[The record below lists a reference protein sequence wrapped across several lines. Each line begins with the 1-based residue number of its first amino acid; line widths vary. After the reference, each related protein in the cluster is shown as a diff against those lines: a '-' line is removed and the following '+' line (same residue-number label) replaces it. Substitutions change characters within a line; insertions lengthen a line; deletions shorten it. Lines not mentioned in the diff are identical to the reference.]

1 MNAVRVPWSHASFL
15 VYLGGITILAAVLS
29 FLSIESSEHGA
40 GRLVGWSALAFGI
53 LAVLAFLSK
62 RNGRLLTAGLYAL
75 SVVAAFVVFF
85 GALLSWFGWL
95 GDLNR
100 GSAFGGFRFWLFV
113 LELSVVVAAAVALRI
128 FRFPLLVFVVAASA
142 WFFVTD
148 LISGGGD
155 WSASVTIAYG
165 LALLGVAVASD
176 SEGPRI
182 YGFWLHVVAGLTIG
196 GGLLWFFHEGDW
208 DWVVSWSR
216 GARLH
221 PARGPPTPLELG
233 RPRSLGA
240 PASDHALR
248 REVGGRRR
256 LRILSP
262 RLPPVSVPRVQRIR
276 ADAGPRMGR
285 SPRVCPPGARLHR
298 GRATACAPPPR
309 GGPGRRAPLARNYN
323 HRRDDRRPGSP
334 GKLPRARGDASSA
347 RRRPRRGPQAGAAA
361 GARRVGHPGRRID
374 HVHALNA
381 ALRARRGGARVRRP
395 PARHLRGD
403 DRARP
408 PASRRRRHRRRPERV
423 RTAGR
428 ELRGRPGSGGRG

>member
-75 SVVAAFVVFF
+75 SAVAAFVVFF

-100 GSAFGGFRFWLFV
+100 GSAFGGFRFWLLV

-208 DWVVSWSR
+208 DWVVIGVAALAYILLGDRLLRSSWVVLAAW
-216 GARLH
+216 GLLQVTTHFA
-221 PARGPPTPLELG
+221 AKWAAVGVFGFFPLGFLLFPFLAFNG
-233 RPRSLGA
+233 FAQTR
-240 PASDHALR
+240 DHEWA
-248 REVGGRRR
+248 
-256 LRILSP
+256 
-262 RLPPVSVPRVQRIR
+262 
-276 ADAGPRMGR
+276 
-285 SPRVCPPGARLHR
+285 
-298 GRATACAPPPR
+298 
-309 GGPGRRAPLARNYN
+309 APLAYAVL
-323 HRRDDRRPGSP
+323 G
-334 GKLPRARGDASSA
+334 LVFIVVA
-347 RRRPRRGPQAGAAA
+347 QLL
-361 GARRVGHPGRRID
+361 V
-374 HVHALNA
+374 
-381 ALRARRGGARVRRP
+381 
-395 PARHLRGD
+395 
-403 DRARP
+403 
-408 PASRRRRHRRRPERV
+408 RRRREAVP
-423 RTAGR
+423 AA
-428 ELRGRPGSGGRG
+428 ELL